1 MSTGGSGTSHELVHR
16 VQRSIDRTIGAL
28 PPRVARG
35 IARDRTSTVT
45 NGRLMVL
52 APHPDDETLA
62 CGVTIQ
68 RTLDRGN
75 EVTVVVASDGRYG
88 DPESV
93 VPERMATIR
102 KGELARATA
111 VLGVSS
117 SHLIMLGF
125 EDATLSDHEDA
136 LAESI
141 QEIIEINR
149 PDVVISPCPWDLHPD
164 HAALGRVARTIVEGR
179 SVLHLEY
186 LVWGWDQPVRL
197 AIRLGRRAISTRGS
211 WTFPALPVVVDGTG
225 YLDGKAEALACHS
238 SQFSPTAVL
247 HGRSVGGS
255 GPLGSGFLRLMDYES
270 ELFFPR
276 STNHRAS
283 ANVERQTC

>member
-1 MSTGGSGTSHELVHR
+1 MSTGGSGASRELVHR
-16 VQRSIDRTIGAL
+16 VQRSIDRIMGAL

-68 RTLDRGN
+68 RTLDRGR
-75 EVTVVVASDGRYG
+75 EVTVVVASDGRHG
-88 DPESV
+88 NPGLV
-93 VPERMATIR
+93 APERMATIR
-102 KGELARATA
+102 RGELTRATA
-111 VLGVSS
+111 VLGVTP

-238 SQFSPTAVL
+238 SQFSPAAVL

-255 GPLGSGFLRLMDYES
+255 GPLGSGFLRLIDYES

-276 STNHRAS
+276 ATSHRAS
-283 ANVERQTC
+283 ANAERRTC